1 MKKTASMILMMVLL
15 HALHSATFAQS
26 PQTLR
31 GTWVVD
37 IKATEGLLK
46 NSPPPSQDLQ
56 WVLMSS
62 GLMFQMIYE
71 FTDSAIAVSAYTL
84 EKKLMYQL
92 LPGQD
97 NKLRYVSEMKQAGRD
112 DIWIVNIIS
121 DENISI
127 SSSQSPATKY
137 FLLKRVKLDPTM
149 RAEDGKRA
157 FEAWKVWAQ
166 DMAPFLAPNG
176 KVEKPKSALLEA
188 ISNRDVGKAK
198 ALISSGADVN
208 YADQQGTSILHHALF
223 LGNAELI
230 ELLITTGANV
240 DAQNNQGET
249 PLHWVASGGIGAK
262 GEEAMLNMAET
273 LIAHRADVN
282 KLSRTYG
289 TSLNKAAYY
298 NKIHMAR
305 LLIAHGA
312 DVEGKGAS
320 PLSSAGVNGDYVEMA
335 QLLVDSGA
343 GVNTRAA
350 NGSYPLHA
358 AAFHDKVTRF
368 LLSRGANPNALT
380 EKGFTALYS
389 AAGSDYGA
397 ASTEAL
403 LSHGADPNAKVTNG
417 RTALHQAA
425 SQGTTKVIEIL
436 LAHKVDINAG
446 DNAGYTPL
454 YGAIQYAPNNVRRG
468 VVELLVKN
476 GANVNVKN
484 DRDGETP
491 LHKAI
496 SKGDIDVVK
505 LLLAHGADVN
515 AVSKYGVT
523 SQYFARNSK
532 AITQLLQE
540 HGAH

>member
-1 MKKTASMILMMVLL
+1 
-15 HALHSATFAQS
+15 
-26 PQTLR
+26 
-31 GTWVVD
+31 
-37 IKATEGLLK
+37 
-46 NSPPPSQDLQ
+46 
-56 WVLMSS
+56 
-62 GLMFQMIYE
+62 
-71 FTDSAIAVSAYTL
+71 
-84 EKKLMYQL
+84 MYQL

-97 NKLRYVSEMKQAGRD
+97 NKLRYVSEIKQTGRD
-112 DIWIVNIIS
+112 DIWIVNILS
-121 DENISI
+121 DEHISI

-137 FLLKRVKLDPTM
+137 FLLKRVKLDPNM

-166 DMAPFLAPNG
+166 DMAPILTPNG
-176 KVEKPKSALLEA
+176 KVEKPKSALWEA

-208 YADQQGTSILHHALF
+208 YVNQQGTSILHQALS
-223 LGNAELI
+223 LGNVELI
-230 ELLITTGANV
+230 ELLIATGANV

-262 GEEAMLNMAET
+262 SEAAMLNMAEV
-273 LIAHRADVN
+273 LIAHRADIN
-282 KLSRTYG
+282 KMLSTYG
-289 TSLNKAAYY
+289 TPLNKAAY
-298 NKIHMAR
+298 NNNMQMAK
-305 LLIAHGA
+305 LLIAHGV

-320 PLSSAGVNGDYVEMA
+320 PLWSAGVNGDYVEMA

-368 LLSRGANPNALT
+368 LLSRGANPNTVT
-380 EKGFTALYS
+380 EQGFTALYV

-397 ASTEAL
+397 ASAEAL
-403 LSHGADPNAKVTNG
+403 LSHGADPNARIVNG
-417 RTALHQAA
+417 RTALHQAS
-425 SQGTTKVIEIL
+425 SQGAIKVIEAL
-436 LAHKVDINAG
+436 LAHKPDVNAT
-446 DNAGYTPL
+446 DNAGYTPV
-454 YGAIQYAPNNVRRG
+454 YGAISYGVGKGGIG
-468 VVELLVKN
+468 VVEVLVKN
-476 GANVNVKN
+476 GANINVKN

-496 SKGDIDVVK
+496 SRGDIAVVK

-523 SQYFARNSK
+523 SLHFARNST

>member
-1 MKKTASMILMMVLL
+1 MKKTTSMILMMVLL
-15 HALHSATFAQS
+15 HTLHSVTFAQT
-26 PQTLR
+26 PQTLK

-37 IKATEGLLK
+37 IKATEELLK
-46 NSPPPSQDLQ
+46 SSPPPPQDLQ
-56 WVLMSS
+56 WISLSS

-71 FTDSAIAVSAYTL
+71 FTDSAIAMSAYTS
-84 EKKLMYQL
+84 EKKIMYQL

-97 NKLRYVSEMKQAGRD
+97 NTLRYVSTIKQAGRD
-112 DIWIVNIIS
+112 DIWIVNTIS
-121 DENISI
+121 DAHISI

-137 FLLKRVKLDPTM
+137 FLLKRVKLDPNM

-157 FEAWKVWAQ
+157 FEAWKVWVQAI
-166 DMAPFLAPNG
+166 APFLAPKG
-176 KVEKPKSALLEA
+176 KVEQPKSALWEA
-188 ISNRDVGKAK
+188 ISNRDVEKAK

-208 YADQQGTSILHHALF
+208 YASQQGTSILHQALF
-223 LGNAELI
+223 LRNAELI
-230 ELLITTGANV
+230 ELLIARGANV

-249 PLHWVASGGIGAK
+249 PLHWAASGGIGAK
-262 GEEAMLNMAET
+262 DDEAMLKMAEV
-273 LIAHRADVN
+273 LIAHKADIN
-282 KLSRTYG
+282 KMSSTYG
-289 TSLNKAAYY
+289 TPLNKAAYY
-298 NKIHMAR
+298 NKIQMAK

-320 PLSSAGVNGDYVEMA
+320 PLSSAGGNGDYVEMA

-343 GVNTRAA
+343 GVNTRAS

-358 AAFHDKVTRF
+358 AAFHDKVTTL

-380 EKGFTALYS
+380 EKGFTVLYFS
-389 AAGSDYGA
+389 AGSDYGA
-397 ASTEAL
+397 ASAEAL
-403 LSHGADPNAKVTNG
+403 LSHGADPNAKITSG

-425 SQGTTKVIEIL
+425 GQGAIKVIEVL
-436 LAHKVDINAG
+436 LAHKADINAI

-454 YGAIQYAPNNVRRG
+454 YGAISYGVGKGGIG
-468 VVELLVKN
+468 VVEVLVKN
-476 GANVNVKN
+476 GAKINVKN

-491 LHKAI
+491 FHKAI
-496 SKGDIDVVK
+496 SRGNIDVVQ
-505 LLLAHGADVN
+505 LLISHGADVN

-523 SQYFARNSK
+523 SLYFARNSK

>member
-1 MKKTASMILMMVLL
+1 MKKTTSMILMMVLL
-15 HALHSATFAQS
+15 HTLHSATFAQT
-26 PQTLR
+26 PQTLK
-31 GTWVVD
+31 GSWVVD
-37 IKATEGLLK
+37 IKATEELLK
-46 NSPPPSQDLQ
+46 NSPPSPQDLQ
-56 WVLMSS
+56 WISLSS

-71 FTDSAIAVSAYTL
+71 FTDTAIAVSAYTS
-84 EKKLMYQL
+84 EKKSMYQL

-97 NKLRYVSEMKQAGRD
+97 NKLRYVSEIKQTGRD

-121 DENISI
+121 DERISI
-127 SSSQSPATKY
+127 SSSQNPATKY
-137 FLLKRVKLDPTM
+137 FLLKRAKLDPTM

-166 DMAPFLAPNG
+166 AIAPFLAPNG
-176 KVEKPKSALLEA
+176 KVEKPKSALWEA

-208 YADQQGTSILHHALF
+208 YANLQGTSILHQALS
-223 LGNAELI
+223 LGNVELI
-230 ELLITTGANV
+230 ELLIATGANV

-262 GEEAMLNMAET
+262 SEAAMLNMAEV
-273 LIAHRADVN
+273 LIAHRADIN
-282 KLSRTYG
+282 KMSSTYG
-289 TSLNKAAYY
+289 TPLNKAAYY
-298 NKIHMAR
+298 NKIQMAK

-320 PLSSAGVNGDYVEMA
+320 PLSSAGANGDYVDMA

-358 AAFHDKVTRF
+358 AAFHSKVTTL
-368 LLSRGANPNALT
+368 LLSRGANPNTVT
-380 EKGFTALYS
+380 EQGFTALYV

-397 ASTEAL
+397 ASAEAL
-403 LSHGADPNAKVTNG
+403 LSHGADPNAQIANG

-425 SQGTTKVIEIL
+425 SQGAIKVIEVL
-436 LAHKVDINAG
+436 LAHKPDINATG
-446 DNAGYTPL
+446 NAGYTPL
-454 YGAIQYAPNNVRRG
+454 YGAISYGVGKGGIG
-468 VVELLVKN
+468 VVEVLVKN
-476 GANVNVKN
+476 GANINVKN

-496 SKGDIDVVK
+496 SRGDIAVVK

-523 SQYFARNSK
+523 SLNFARNSK